1 MFSKL
6 WFINIGLALG
16 VIFFSVK
23 TYDVW
28 SQKERQYPETIPL
41 TRQSTSQERQF
52 AMRTLPPESTYRAI
66 ADKNLFSEDRI
77 EYLPPTPDPE
87 LELVL
92 ENEAEIKPF
101 EGFGKSVNLYGVF
114 IWDDIRRALITN
126 PNAQRDE
133 PRDIWVEKGDVLLEV
148 RRHNKI
154 ATLKVDDILVDR
166 ILVRDE
172 SDKYEILLY
181 DRDRPRHRETI
192 QTDQSPAVISSQE
205 TPRTTAQPRR
215 THPQRRDQVRDQVLE
230 SGNMDSPNQKNQTE
244 PQYEI
249 INTPFGEIKRR
260 IN

>member
-6 WFINIGLALG
+6 WFINIALALG

-28 SQKERQYPETIPL
+28 SKKERQYPETVSF
-41 TRQSTSQERQF
+41 TRQSASQERQF
-52 AMRTLPPESTYRAI
+52 AMRNLPPESTYRAI
-66 ADKNLFSEDRI
+66 ADKNLFSEDRA

-87 LELVL
+87 LDLGL

-114 IWDDIRRALITN
+114 IWDDVRRALITN
-126 PNAQRDE
+126 PNAQRGE
-133 PRDIWVEKGDVLLEV
+133 PKDIWVEKGDVLLEV

-154 ATLKVDDILVDR
+154 ATLKVDDILGDR

-181 DRDRPRHRETI
+181 DKDKPRQRETI
-192 QTDQSPAVISSQE
+192 QTDQSPEVISSNE
-205 TPRTTAQPRR
+205 TPRASAQPRR
-215 THPQRRDQVRDQVLE
+215 NPPQRRNQVSE
-230 SGNMDSPNQKNQTE
+230 NGNIEPPNQTTQTE
-244 PQYEI
+244 PEYEI